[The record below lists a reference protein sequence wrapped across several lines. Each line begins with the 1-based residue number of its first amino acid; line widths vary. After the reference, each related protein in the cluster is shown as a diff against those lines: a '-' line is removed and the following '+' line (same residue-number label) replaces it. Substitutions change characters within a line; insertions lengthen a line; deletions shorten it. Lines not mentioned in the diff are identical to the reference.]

1 MLGYMFENR
10 NSTLKSVIKIADCL
24 GRSLRENVQLFSIDS
39 ENSKVSFLTESGHVI
54 EGSYS
59 FSKSKL
65 TLNDIQVQD
74 SKVFSDNE
82 SFDGFVSE
90 EVKSFVGGLHESSYG
105 NAETSFEK
113 ILRLW
118 ETRLQFNEVKKK
130 LEEKSN
136 VFSSTQNIIS
146 TSEFQN
152 FLEIAPQVITWLH
165 ENKRNIT
172 SVPEIKNAI
181 KLSTSVSHAFD
192 IPKQSLKELQ
202 ENQSISFENQTNKT
216 IYEMI
221 CRQELVAKELTE
233 SKESFDLIWAN
244 NLKINNLA
252 SLVYTGD
259 QDKIAKTLSEA
270 LSDVPYLALAT
281 KKQLRETF
289 SKNLQLENTPP
300 GLFSDKDIKSF
311 ASVIFEMKKPVKDLL
326 IKTINEKY
334 GVNIQNLKEV
344 ASFRGLVEAQIVIFE
359 SLSRLAPKSSVVKE
373 VLNQV
378 SIMLKEKS
386 GVEAIDV
393 NDILQAI
400 FEKADY
406 ASLYETYSISDKITL
421 KEMFEND
428 LSSQQII
435 SLLEAQTDNVE
446 EKIRVLREKK
456 NRLLKRQDE
465 DEGEGYPEKGIKGGT
480 NAAKKEAKKKKG
492 SDDPQT
498 PEEVQNRLSGVDDTD
513 QYGEATEPTSDK
525 ETASTEGEQG
535 GDISKEDFI
544 KSLDDFTKIF
554 SGDDKKKGASKKEEK

>member
-181 KLSTSVSHAFD
+181 KLST
-192 IPKQSLKELQ
+192 
-202 ENQSISFENQTNKT
+202 
-216 IYEMI
+216 
-221 CRQELVAKELTE
+221 
-233 SKESFDLIWAN
+233 
-244 NLKINNLA
+244 
-252 SLVYTGD
+252 
-259 QDKIAKTLSEA
+259 
-270 LSDVPYLALAT
+270 
-281 KKQLRETF
+281 
-289 SKNLQLENTPP
+289 
-300 GLFSDKDIKSF
+300 
-311 ASVIFEMKKPVKDLL
+311 
-326 IKTINEKY
+326 
-334 GVNIQNLKEV
+334 
-344 ASFRGLVEAQIVIFE
+344 
-359 SLSRLAPKSSVVKE
+359 
-373 VLNQV
+373 
-378 SIMLKEKS
+378 
-386 GVEAIDV
+386 
-393 NDILQAI
+393 
-400 FEKADY
+400 
-406 ASLYETYSISDKITL
+406 
-421 KEMFEND
+421 
-428 LSSQQII
+428 
-435 SLLEAQTDNVE
+435 
-446 EKIRVLREKK
+446 
-456 NRLLKRQDE
+456 
-465 DEGEGYPEKGIKGGT
+465 
-480 NAAKKEAKKKKG
+480 
-492 SDDPQT
+492 
-498 PEEVQNRLSGVDDTD
+498 
-513 QYGEATEPTSDK
+513 
-525 ETASTEGEQG
+525 
-535 GDISKEDFI
+535 
-544 KSLDDFTKIF
+544 
-554 SGDDKKKGASKKEEK
+554 

>member
-498 PEEVQNRLSGVDDTD
+498 PEEVQKRLSGVDDTD

>member
-513 QYGEATEPTSDK
+513 QYGEATEPTSGK
-525 ETASTEGEQG
+525 ETEPTEGEQG

>member
-465 DEGEGYPEKGIKGGT
+465 DEEEGYPEKGIKGGT
-480 NAAKKEAKKKKG
+480 DAAKKEAKKKKG

-498 PEEVQNRLSGVDDTD
+498 PEEVQKRLSGVDDTD

>member
-10 NSTLKSVIKIADCL
+10 NSTLKSVIKIGDCL
-24 GRSLRENVQLFSIDS
+24 GRCLRENVQLFSVDA
-39 ENSKVSFLTESGHVI
+39 ENNKASFLTESGHVI
-54 EGSYS
+54 EGNYS
-59 FSKSKL
+59 FSRSKL
-65 TLNDIQVQD
+65 TLDNIQIQN
-74 SKVFSDNE
+74 SEVFSDNE

-90 EVKSFVGGLHESSYG
+90 EVKNFVGGLHESSYG

-113 ILRLW
+113 VLSLW

-130 LEEKSN
+130 LEEKSTA
-136 VFSSTQNIIS
+136 FSSTQSIIS
-146 TSEFQN
+146 TPEFQN

-192 IPKQSLKELQ
+192 IPKQSLDELQ
-202 ENQSISFENQTNKT
+202 ENQSIIFENQTNKT

-221 CRQELVAKELTE
+221 CRQELVAKELSE
-233 SKESFDLIWAN
+233 SKQSFDLIWAN

-252 SLVYTGD
+252 SLLYAGD
-259 QDKIAKTLSEA
+259 QDKISQTLAEA

-289 SKNLQLENTPP
+289 SKNLQLENTPT

-406 ASLYETYSISDKITL
+406 SGLYETYSISDKITL

-435 SLLEAQTDNVE
+435 SLLEAQTNNVE
-446 EKIRVLREKK
+446 EKIRVLMEKK
-456 NRLLKRQDE
+456 NKLMKRQDE
-465 DEGEGYPEKGIKGGT
+465 DAGKGYPEKGIKGGT
-480 NAAKKEAKKKKG
+480 AAAEKEAKKKKG
-492 SDDPQT
+492 DDPKA
-498 PEEVQNRLSGVDDTD
+498 PEDVQKELSGVDDTD
-513 QYGEATEPTSDK
+513 QYGEANEPTSAK
-525 ETASTEGEQG
+525 EEEPAEGEQG
-535 GDISKEDFI
+535 GNISKEDFI